1 MTWPRD
7 GTPRNVS
14 GGSAKSG
21 SSASAGKPRA
31 TSTRIGASSSFDAGA
46 RTGADTTAAASR
58 PAHTHSATARS
69 LRTSK
74 LRDDP
79 LIDGRARLLRNT
91 REERLDLHCVTW
103 PHGRAAPR
111 EQQVGGAGGIGQ
123 AEHVRVDAMRCRVLD

>member
-31 TSTRIGASSSFDAGA
+31 TSMRIGASSSSDAGA
-46 RTGADTTAAASR
+46 RTGPDTTAVASR
-58 PAHTHSATARS
+58 PAHTHKARARS

-74 LRDDP
+74 LRDEP
-79 LIDGRARLLRNT
+79 LIDRRARVLWNA
-91 REERLDLHCVTW
+91 REERLDLH
-103 PHGRAAPR
+103 G
-111 EQQVGGAGGIGQ
+111 
-123 AEHVRVDAMRCRVLD
+123 